1 MLIQISHAITYRRE
15 VLSYR
20 CGGLIRGVGGGV
32 GVLQTSHPF
41 IEAWDLKKCLKSVWL
56 TQANSQSRNLNKNS
70 STGGYK

>member
-41 IEAWDLKKCLKSVWL
+41 IEACDVVFCMKIWILDESGEISG
-56 TQANSQSRNLNKNS
+56 Q
-70 STGGYK
+70 Y

>member
-32 GVLQTSHPF
+32 GVLQTSHLF
-41 IEAWDLKKCLKSVWL
+41 IEPWDP
-56 TQANSQSRNLNKNS
+56 KNV
-70 STGGYK
+70 